1 VDPKTEGAHIGKA
14 GRHVVKYVTET
25 KSPAPKNTAAI
36 KDWAAKNN
44 IPEGELVSTRD
55 KEPYEIHEVTEG
67 PLKDLVLIETTG
79 VKGKKYMW
87 QATNKI
93 PIGSEATQEQIDNT
107 LKSSPKGGQRK
118 PGTF

>member
-1 VDPKTEGAHIGKA
+1 MQNLVSVMPLLNYRGILMKRLCPTWVVLSLIVAIPQLGCSSGSSPPGLVDPKTEGAHIGKA

-55 KEPYEIHEVTEG
+55 KEPYEIHEV
-67 PLKDLVLIETTG
+67 
-79 VKGKKYMW
+79 
-87 QATNKI
+87 
-93 PIGSEATQEQIDNT
+93 
-107 LKSSPKGGQRK
+107 
-118 PGTF
+118 